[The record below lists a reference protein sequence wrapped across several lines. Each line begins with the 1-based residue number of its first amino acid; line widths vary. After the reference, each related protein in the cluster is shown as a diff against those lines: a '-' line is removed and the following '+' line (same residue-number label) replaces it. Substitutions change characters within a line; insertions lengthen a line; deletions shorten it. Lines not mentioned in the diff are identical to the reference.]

1 MEVSTGEDKVMPG
14 NPLPRRTLGRTGLEV
29 SVLGFGSAPVGDLYR
44 EVGEAAALE
53 TIVTALSNG
62 VTLLDTSP
70 FYGSGLS
77 EHRVGSALR
86 HVPEV
91 KPVISTK
98 VGRYALPSQPSP
110 GSSFAGGLDHALQ
123 IDYGYDGAMRS
134 IEQSLI
140 RLGVNHLDIV
150 LVHDLDRYTH
160 GDNLEGYYQE
170 ALEGAVEAL
179 TKLRDEGVIR
189 GYGVGVNEADMAER
203 FARDCDPDAVLLAGR
218 YSLLEQPAIESFLP
232 LAEERNIGVLLG
244 GVFNSGILAT
254 GPIEGARY
262 DYSEA
267 PPEILEKVRKME
279 AVCQSHNV
287 PLRRAAL
294 QFVLGHPTV
303 SCLVLGAEKPAE
315 VHSQLE
321 DLSATIPG
329 NLWAELKHEG
339 LLGESIPTP

>member
-1 MEVSTGEDKVMPG
+1 MEVSTGEDKAMPG

-91 KPVISTK
+91 KPIISTK
-98 VGRYALPSQPSP
+98 VGRYALPSQPCP
-110 GSSFAGGLDHALQ
+110 GSSFAGGLNHALQ
-123 IDYGYDGAMRS
+123 IDYGYDGVMRS
-134 IEQSLI
+134 IEQSLL

-170 ALEGAVEAL
+170 ALEGAVKAL
-179 TKLRDEGVIR
+179 TKLRNEGVIR

-203 FARDCDPDAVLLAGR
+203 FARDCDPMPFCSPVATPCSNSRLSNHSFLLQKKETSEFFSAEFSIPEFSRPAQSTARATTIRKHLRKSSRRSEKWKLSARATMSRSDVLLCN
-218 YSLLEQPAIESFLP
+218 L
-232 LAEERNIGVLLG
+232 
-244 GVFNSGILAT
+244 
-254 GPIEGARY
+254 
-262 DYSEA
+262 
-267 PPEILEKVRKME
+267 
-279 AVCQSHNV
+279 
-287 PLRRAAL
+287 
-294 QFVLGHPTV
+294 
-303 SCLVLGAEKPAE
+303 CLV
-315 VHSQLE
+315 
-321 DLSATIPG
+321 
-329 NLWAELKHEG
+329 
-339 LLGESIPTP
+339 TPP